1 MTGEAH
7 GKSAD
12 AFRSISEAAE
22 ELGVPAHVL
31 RFWEGKFVQ
40 IKPMKRSG
48 GRRFYRPEDM
58 ALLAGI
64 RNLLEVDGYTIKG
77 VQKVLREQGVGWVR
91 RRGSGDL
98 ADEPSAAEPA
108 SAMPEAG
115 PLFAAPAASQ
125 TIAGPALSVQ
135 ARALLGSALA
145 RLQGAKAA
153 LDRAVQG

>member
-1 MTGEAH
+1 MSGEPH

-12 AFRSISEAAE
+12 AFRSISEAAD

-40 IKPMKRSG
+40 IKPMKRTG

-64 RNLLEVDGYTIKG
+64 RNLLEIDGYTIKG
-77 VQKVLREQGVGWVR
+77 VQRVLRDQGVGWVR
-91 RRGSGDL
+91 RRSSGDV
-98 ADEPSAAEPA
+98 ADEPAPVEPPA
-108 SAMPEAG
+108 PIPEAG
-115 PLFAAPAASQ
+115 PLFAAGAAQ
-125 TIAGPALSVQ
+125 RMETTGALSVQ

>member
-1 MTGEAH
+1 VSVDAR

-12 AFRSISEAAE
+12 AFRSISEAAD

-31 RFWEGKFVQ
+31 RFWEGRFVQ
-40 IKPMKRSG
+40 IKPMKRTG

-64 RNLLEVDGYTIKG
+64 RNLLEIDGYTIKG

-91 RRGSGDL
+91 RRGAGEIVDETES
-98 ADEPSAAEPA
+98 ADTAPFEPD
-108 SAMPEAG
+108 AG
-115 PLFAAPAASQ
+115 PLFAPSAAMRPDAS
-125 TIAGPALSVQ
+125 AALSVQ

>member
-1 MTGEAH
+1 VTGEPH

-12 AFRSISEAAE
+12 AFRSISEASD
-22 ELGVPAHVL
+22 ELGVPPHVL

-40 IKPMKRSG
+40 IKPMKRTG

-64 RNLLEVDGYTIKG
+64 RNLLEIDGYTIKG
-77 VQKVLREQGVGWVR
+77 VQKVLRDQGVGWVR
-91 RRGSGDL
+91 RRGVGDVVE
-98 ADEPSAAEPA
+98 DKAAAGPPA
-108 SAMPEAG
+108 LQPEAG
-115 PLFAAPAASQ
+115 PLFAAGAPPRSDAAP
-125 TIAGPALSVQ
+125 TLSVQ